1 MSSTAL
7 PYTLT
12 YRNPGAEPPIFLAGN
27 FTDAEW
33 GLQEMSFSRED
44 GGEYV
49 FESRILVE
57 LGREYQFKFKAGKD
71 GPWVLDESR
80 TTATD
85 EMGDRNNVLKLSKS
99 HVSKI
104 KDEAARR
111 TSTPIEQ
118 VASVAAE
125 VADTAAKLDEG
136 DSSSPQISGSGGES
150 EIDEDLK
157 TPLFAHECFG
167 AYEFVDD
174 ALDHDA
180 LDDTK
185 LRRDSKPKLDEYAIG
200 DVDINDPTIEQFPSD
215 KSEIFSTL
223 RKIQSS
229 LTEDQVSLDDSQA
242 SPRLDGRRTSVDSD
256 DSLLSAGSLSPVTAR
271 RRENR
276 MSTSSGRNRSLVSLG
291 SIAEEP
297 KTPGPVD
304 ASHPIATSNY
314 SKKDAG
320 LNHAKSSSIEQAAN
334 SVCLRCIHTIRSR
347 PFIQTSVQPC
357 LSQRFLSQRVQERPS
372 RMILADQVHR
382 TPRLSR
388 DDRKPRRERVDGPF
402 SGMNR
407 TVANFDPSR
416 ASTRARS
423 AHYDDRKSSQ
433 GKDKWRP
440 QNDRK
445 ALKMQR
451 ALASVSYNKRTSVK
465 ERMQE
470 YESFDQF
477 DLLPALKTAAVDEVF
492 AGMVDIRP
500 TPVQRLA
507 IPALLGQR
515 EPGEQRIKSEGQSS
529 FLLAA
534 ETGSGK
540 TLAYLLP
547 AIDALKIAEAK
558 DTEIQAYKER
568 AEVERQRQKASD
580 FRGKSFEEPHPTMSR
595 PRIVVLVPTAELA
608 HQVGLVAKKLS
619 HVVKFKTEI
628 LASNL
633 KPQQIQRHLYG
644 PKGLDVIIST
654 PHLLASIADSDPNI
668 LSRVSHLIIDEAD
681 SLFDRSFSS
690 VTSSIVER
698 SSPSMKQLI
707 CCSATIPR
715 KLNNYLATNYPKMI
729 RITTPNLHAIPRRVQ
744 LGVIDVSKDP
754 YRNNKDLAC
763 ADVIYTIGREASQ
776 HENLVK
782 DEIDVR
788 RVMVFVNEREKT
800 EKVAEYLRSKGI
812 DAEALHRD
820 TPEKRHG
827 EILETFTS
835 SQSLRIIAPPNPSRH
850 RSLPNV
856 KALVVTDLASRG
868 IDTLAVRHVILYD
881 VPHTTID
888 FIHRLGR
895 AGRMGRRGR
904 GIVLVGN
911 DDRRDVVADVKKSI
925 GRGGAA
931 RAGKAAVAR
940 LPSAEPINSSNAAP
954 EEQKQTRGRPRGRP
968 RKTPSVARLSIN
980 EEDSIRAAN
989 RIRDE
994 ALDKLANGDA
1004 TTANEATAM
1013 RTSSRSSIEL
1023 GRYTAA
1029 TPGHNRRDTSGLD
1042 LGDSVFGDLDDS
1054 FADGDIPGSARSGDT
1069 STMSYSALR
1078 TQSRRSSFIGR
1089 NDAPI
1094 RPSSRSGNTPR
1105 VGSSF
1110 NIGLFKRRAREP
1122 SILGTNRKP
1131 LQEPPTVDQDSEG
1144 DNEEDFEPEAESTP
1158 LNNRRRTRG
1167 DNEFAEPE
1175 SPEGAESSNPRK
1187 RKSLEAQQSSTRPEK
1202 VSRTEP
1208 GPSRQ
1213 PGERGSSELSDA
1225 PPSPQQNQVD
1235 ETSESELSDVSSPR
1249 GPPPGLPQRPVTP
1262 VNQEEI
1268 AAPPA
1273 SSGSEG
1279 PDAWPDIRSL
1289 AKKRRRP
1296 SITTPTRLENLS
1308 DMSSPPSLTH
1318 SPNYDTVKPG
1328 KTRGRPPQRQQASPK
1343 ITTADLTSLL
1353 PKRRYKKSRDPL
1365 GLESDEELDTS
1376 GLGHEDDELSHLD
1389 TQTARRRKRGRPP
1402 TRAASVHSTSRG
1414 GKAGGSSLQSKRTT
1428 ASTRS
1433 ASRAVRS
1440 RSRHSSDKENAEDN
1454 DRGSDHNESENGEA
1468 EEESRFIPLADNMF
1482 DGAGEGTADPG
1493 PTEELKQASNK
1504 FKEVD
1509 KWQLDFEEVTEASS
1523 PQDGR

>member
-1 MSSTAL
+1 MSPTAV
-7 PYTLT
+7 PYTVT
-12 YRNPGAEPPIFLAGN
+12 YRCPGTEPPVFLAGN
-27 FTDAEW
+27 FTALEW
-33 GLQEMSFSRED
+33 GLQEMGSRQE

-49 FESRILVE
+49 FESRVFVE
-57 LGREYQFKFKAGKD
+57 PGREYHFKFKAGRE
-71 GPWVLDESR
+71 GPWLLDENR
-80 TTATD
+80 ATATD
-85 EMGDRNNVLKLSKS
+85 ESGNRNNVLTLPKS
-99 HVSKI
+99 YVSKI
-104 KDEAARR
+104 KDDEGRR

-125 VADTAAKLDEG
+125 VADVASKLDE
-136 DSSSPQISGSGGES
+136 DDTSSPQISGSGGES
-150 EIDEDLK
+150 EIDEELK

-167 AYEFVDD
+167 AYAFVDD

-180 LDDTK
+180 LDDSK
-185 LRRDSKPKLDEYAIG
+185 LRQDSKPKLTEYDID
-200 DVDINDPTIEQFPSD
+200 DVDMNDPTIEQFPSD
-215 KSEIFSTL
+215 KSSIFNTL

-229 LTEDQVSLDDSQA
+229 LSEDQAVIDDQQP
-242 SPRLDGRRTSVDSD
+242 SPRLDARRSSVDSD

-271 RRENR
+271 KRENR

-297 KTPGPVD
+297 KTPGPED
-304 ASHPIATSNY
+304 ASHPMATSSY
-314 SKKDAG
+314 LKKG
-320 LNHAKSSSIEQAAN
+320 TGPAN
-334 SVCLRCIHTIRSR
+334 SACLRCVHTIRSR
-347 PFIQTSVQPC
+347 PLLQSSVIPSVIPSVQASVQPC
-357 LSQRFLSQRVQERPS
+357 LDQRFFSQRAKDKPS
-372 RMILADQVHR
+372 RMVLADQVHR
-382 TPRLSR
+382 APRLSR
-388 DDRKPRRERVDGPF
+388 DDRRPQRERVAGPF

-407 TVANFDPSR
+407 RVANFDPTR
-416 ASTRARS
+416 APTRARS
-423 AHYDDRKSSQ
+423 GDRKSTQ
-433 GKDKWRP
+433 EEGRRRP
-440 QNDRK
+440 QDDRK

-451 ALASVSYNKRTSVK
+451 ALASVSYNKRTSLK
-465 ERMQE
+465 EKMQS

-477 DLLPALKTAAVDEVF
+477 DLLPALKMAVVDEVF
-492 AGMVDIRP
+492 AGLVDIRP

-507 IPALLGQR
+507 IPVLLGQK
-515 EPGEQRIKSEGQSS
+515 EPGEKRIGHEGQSS

-547 AIDALKIAEAK
+547 AIDALKAAEAQ

-568 AEVERQRQKASD
+568 AEVERQRQKAAD
-580 FRGKSFEEPHPTMSR
+580 FKGKPFEEPHPTMAR
-595 PRIVVLVPTAELA
+595 PKVIVLVPTAELA

-619 HVVKFKTEI
+619 HVTKFKTEI
-628 LASNL
+628 LSSNL
-633 KPQQIQRHLYG
+633 KPQQIQRNLYG
-644 PKGLDVIIST
+644 PKGVDVVIST

-776 HENLVK
+776 HENLAK

-800 EKVAEYLRSKGI
+800 EQVAEYLRSKGI
-812 DAEALHRD
+812 DAQALHRD

-827 EILETFTS
+827 EILETFTTAEP
-835 SQSLRIIAPPNPSRH
+835 LRIIASPNPSRH
-850 RSLPNV
+850 RSLTNV

-911 DDRRDVVADVKKSI
+911 DDRRDVVADVKKSMR

-931 RAGKAAVAR
+931 RAARAVAVAG
-940 LPSAEPINSSNAAP
+940 PSSSPNVAIGKKP
-954 EEQKQTRGRPRGRP
+954 ETRGRPRGRP
-968 RKTPSVARLSIN
+968 RKTPSIARLNIN
-980 EEDSIRAAN
+980 EDDAIQSAN
-989 RIRDE
+989 STRDE
-994 ALDKLANGDA
+994 ALKKLNNED
-1004 TTANEATAM
+1004 TTMTSDRSAM
-1013 RTSSRSSIEL
+1013 RASSRSSIEF
-1023 GRYTAA
+1023 GRHTAT
-1029 TPGHNRRDTSGLD
+1029 TPGHNRRTSGLD
-1042 LGDSVFGDLDDS
+1042 LGDS
-1054 FADGDIPGSARSGDT
+1054 DIPGTALSGDI
-1069 STMSYSALR
+1069 STLSYSALR
-1078 TQSRRSSFIGR
+1078 SQSRRSSFIGR
-1089 NDAPI
+1089 NDPPI
-1094 RPSSRSGNTPR
+1094 RPSSRSVTTPR
-1105 VGSSF
+1105 
-1110 NIGLFKRRAREP
+1110 RRAREP
-1122 SILGTNRKP
+1122 SILGANRKP
-1131 LQEPPTVDQDSEG
+1131 LHDSSTVVQDSEEG
-1144 DNEEDFEPEAESTP
+1144 SEDEFEPEAESTP

-1167 DNEFAEPE
+1167 KDEIEEPE
-1175 SPEGAESSNPRK
+1175 SPGAAEAAESPNPRK
-1187 RKSLEAQQSSTRPEK
+1187 RKSLDKQQK
-1202 VSRTEP
+1202 P

-1213 PGERGSSELSDA
+1213 PDDRSLSELPDA
-1225 PPSPQQNQVD
+1225 PPLPQQD
-1235 ETSESELSDVSSPR
+1235 SMDDTSG
-1249 GPPPGLPQRPVTP
+1249 GPPARLPQRPVTP
-1262 VNQEEI
+1262 VNLEEI
-1268 AAPPA
+1268 VAPPA

-1279 PDAWPDIRSL
+1279 PDMWPDIRSL

-1296 SITTPTRLENLS
+1296 SVTTPSRLSNLS

-1318 SPNYDTVKPG
+1318 SPNYDAAKTG
-1328 KTRGRPPQRQQASPK
+1328 KTRGRPPLRQQASPK
-1343 ITTADLTSLL
+1343 MTTADLTSLL

-1402 TRAASVHSTSRG
+1402 RSASRG
-1414 GKAGGSSLQSKRTT
+1414 GKPGGSSRRTL
-1428 ASTRS
+1428 
-1433 ASRAVRS
+1433 RS
-1440 RSRHSSDKENAEDN
+1440 RSRHSSDKENAQDDGRGN
-1454 DRGSDHNESENGEA
+1454 DSNESEDEDEGEGV
-1468 EEESRFIPLADNMF
+1468 SRFIPLADNTF
-1482 DGAGEGTADPG
+1482 DDAATESPANAV
-1493 PTEELKQASNK
+1493 PTEELKQASSK

-1509 KWQLDFEEVTEASS
+1509 KWELEFEEVAEASS